1 VLHKAVQVRLYPTK
15 EQQILLAQAFGCSRW
30 WWNYALN
37 KSIEAY
43 KETGKGLGRSALN
56 ALLPD
61 LKKAEDTAW
70 LADCYSQVLQATTLN
85 LTTAY
90 KNFFDK
96 RAGFPR
102 FKSKHGKQ
110 SIQYPQNV
118 KIVDGESSPV
128 REACPK
134 GLGGSPDLGNWRSRS
149 VSEGHTRKG
158 NVKLPGNIGV
168 VKAKIHRPI
177 EGKIKTVT
185 VSKTPSG
192 KYFASILTEIEEQ
205 RVAEPVLKEGFPEQV
220 TGVGVP
226 PVVAT
231 AGENLTT
238 SEGKIYGIDLG
249 LKHFAVV
256 TDGEKVSKYD
266 NPKHLAKHEKNLKR
280 KQKKLAR
287 KQKGSNSRNRYRKVV
302 AKVYERLS
310 NSRQDFLHKLSYKLV
325 SDSQAVIVENLHV
338 KGMVRNHKLA
348 KAISDCGWGTFTN
361 FLAYKLE
368 RNGGK
373 LIEIDRWFP
382 SSKLCSNCFYQIGEM
397 SLEVREW
404 TCPHCNTHHDRDG
417 NAAINIRA
425 EGIRMLKAEGSAVSA
440 VGGEI
445 RPRLGRKSK
454 LRHSPVITEAH
465 TVLGTPSQ
473 RG

>member
-1 VLHKAVQVRLYPTK
+1 MLHKVVQVRLYPTK
-15 EQQILLAQAFGCSRW
+15 EQQAQLAQAFGCSRW

-56 ALLPD
+56 ALLLA
-61 LKKAEDTAW
+61 LKKAEDTCW

-90 KNFFDK
+90 KNFFEG
-96 RAGFPR
+96 RVGFPK

-118 KIVDGESSPV
+118 KIVDGESSP
-128 REACPK
+128 E
-134 GLGGSPDLGNWRSRS
+134 GGFPSVGNWR
-149 VSEGHTRKG
+149 TRKG
-158 NVKLPGNIGV
+158 NVKLPGNIGI

-192 KYFASILTEIEEQ
+192 KYLASILTE
-205 RVAEPVLKEGFPEQV
+205 VEGEKP
-220 TGVGVP
+220 
-226 PVVAT
+226 
-231 AGENLTT
+231 TT
-238 SEGKIYGIDLG
+238 TEGKIYGVDLG

-256 TDGEKVSKYD
+256 TDGKKVSKYD
-266 NPKHLAKHEKNLKR
+266 NPKHIAKHEKNLKR

-302 AKVYERLS
+302 AKVYERVS

-325 SDSQAVIVENLHV
+325 SDSQAVIVENLHLL
-338 KGMVRNHKLA
+338 GMVRNHKLA
-348 KAISDCGWGTFTN
+348 ASISDCGWGMFTN

-368 RNGGK
+368 RKGAK
-373 LIEIDRWFP
+373 LVEIDRWFP
-382 SSKLCSNCFYQIGEM
+382 SSKLCSHCFYQIGEM
-397 SLEVREW
+397 PLDVREW
-404 TCPHCNTHHDRDG
+404 TCPHCGTDHDRDG
-417 NAAINIRA
+417 NASINIRA
-425 EGIRMLKAEGSAVSA
+425 EGIRMLKADGSAVSA
-440 VGGEI
+440 VGGEV
-445 RPRLGRKSK
+445 RPKMGRKSH
-454 LRHSPVITEAH
+454 LRHSPMSTEAH
-465 TVLGTPSQ
+465 AVPTGSALGSSLSPSDNS
-473 RG
+473 R

>member
-1 VLHKAVQVRLYPTK
+1 MHKAVQVRIYPSK
-15 EQQILLAQAFGCSRW
+15 EQETQLAQIFGCARW

-37 KSIEAY
+37 KSIVTY
-43 KETGKGLGRSALN
+43 KETGKGLSRAALN
-56 ALLPD
+56 AFLPI
-61 LKKAEDTAW
+61 LKKAENTIW
-70 LADCYSQVLQATTLN
+70 LGDCYSQVLQATTLN

-96 RAGFPR
+96 RAGFPK

-118 KIVDGESSPV
+118 KIV
-128 REACPK
+128 
-134 GLGGSPDLGNWRSRS
+134 N
-149 VSEGHTRKG
+149 G
-158 NVKLPGNIGV
+158 NVKLPGNIGI

-177 EGKIKTVT
+177 DGKIKTVT
-185 VSKTPSG
+185 ISKTPSG
-192 KYFASILTEIEEQ
+192 KYFASILTE
-205 RVAEPVLKEGFPEQV
+205 VEGVSTPLN
-220 TGVGVP
+220 T
-226 PVVAT
+226 T
-231 AGENLTT
+231 ENPTIF
-238 SEGKIYGIDLG
+238 EGKIYGVDLG

-266 NPKHLAKHEKNLKR
+266 NPKHLAKYEKNLKR

-287 KQKGSNSRNRYRKVV
+287 KQKGSQSRNRYRKVV
-302 AKVYERLS
+302 AKVYERVS

-338 KGMVRNHKLA
+338 LGMVRNHNLA
-348 KAISDCGWGTFTN
+348 KSISDAGWGTFTN

-368 RNGGK
+368 RKGGK
-373 LIEIDRWFP
+373 FVEIDRWFP
-382 SSKLCSNCFYQIGEM
+382 SSKLCSNCFYQIGDM
-397 SLEVREW
+397 PLDVREW
-404 TCPHCNTHHDRDG
+404 TCPHCGTHHDRDG

-425 EGIRMLKAEGSAVSA
+425 EGVRILALSEAVRVSVPEGIGIKAEGSAVSA

-445 RPRLGRKSK
+445 RPKLGRKSK
-454 LRHSPVITEAH
+454 LRHFPVSTEAN

-473 RG
+473 CG